1 MIHLLIKFEQ
11 DMVLDTLGVNK
22 VNRLSLSNY
31 SLKFQIFFINLLIA
45 LFGFIF
51 FILFNIYLIQNDK
64 NIISDYEY
72 SKNNLLSVKNFLEK
86 NSIVRVPLFDDTCK
100 GLDTKNCLYFQ
111 RKSVKNENL
120 RHFSYFCQKYLTM
133 NITFRSNG

>member
-1 MIHLLIKFEQ
+1 
-11 DMVLDTLGVNK
+11 VNK

-72 SKNNLLSVKNFLEK
+72 SKKNLLSVKNFLEK

-100 GLDTKNCLYFQ
+100 GLDAKNCLDANELN
-111 RKSVKNENL
+111 KNLEY
-120 RHFSYFCQKYLTM
+120 R
-133 NITFRSNG
+133 RS

>member
-1 MIHLLIKFEQ
+1 MIHLLIKFAQ

-72 SKNNLLSVKNFLEK
+72 SK
-86 NSIVRVPLFDDTCK
+86 II
-100 GLDTKNCLYFQ
+100 Y
-111 RKSVKNENL
+111 
-120 RHFSYFCQKYLTM
+120 
-133 NITFRSNG
+133 

>member
-11 DMVLDTLGVNK
+11 DMVLDSLGVNK

-72 SKNNLLSVKNFLEK
+72 SKNNL
-86 NSIVRVPLFDDTCK
+86 
-100 GLDTKNCLYFQ
+100 
-111 RKSVKNENL
+111 
-120 RHFSYFCQKYLTM
+120 
-133 NITFRSNG
+133 